1 MVYIGVRGI
10 LAIGPEL
17 VVFANFN
24 GRLRL
29 WPYHCF
35 NGVFVMRI
43 ARQVHVLRFACATA
57 VCLIFAFDSAAQT
70 VWSGLTF
77 THTNVDFSV
86 WEEPENQDRIT
97 DNVWLTRQHLEGLFN
112 INQETGYIANVSPA
126 DTEWAT
132 DLMPE
137 NDGEAIEAT
146 NWEDLTFTD
155 WINAY
160 GGQGSQNLPALL
172 MGRNAVVHLITDDV
186 YLDLQFTDW
195 TQGFGGGFSYDRAEG
210 SLAPEPTGDYNGNGV
225 VDAADYV
232 EWRSTLDQPAVP
244 AGSGADGD
252 ESGTIDAG
260 DSAFWAAR
268 FGNTV
273 PGAGGGAGG
282 TAVPEPATIALL
294 LVGAVFVACCAGRA
308 R

>member
-1 MVYIGVRGI
+1 
-10 LAIGPEL
+10 
-17 VVFANFN
+17 
-24 GRLRL
+24 
-29 WPYHCF
+29 
-35 NGVFVMRI
+35 
-43 ARQVHVLRFACATA
+43 LRFVCATA
-57 VCLIFAFDSAAQT
+57 VCSIFGFDSAAQT
-70 VWSGLTF
+70 VWSDLTF
-77 THTNVDFSV
+77 SYTRVDFGD
-86 WEEPENQDRIT
+86 WTEPEHQDRIT
-97 DNVWLTRQHLEGLFN
+97 DNVWLTRQLQQGLFN
-112 INQETGYIANVSPA
+112 VNQEGGYSANVSPA

-146 NWEDLTFTD
+146 NWDDLTFTD
-155 WINAY
+155 WIGAY
-160 GGQGSQNLPALL
+160 GGQGSEDLPALL
-172 MGRNAVVHLITDDV
+172 IGRDAVVHLITDDI

-225 VDAADYV
+225 VDAADYIV
-232 EWRSTLDQPAVP
+232 WRSTLDQPAVP

-260 DSAFWAAR
+260 DYTFWAAR

-282 TAVPEPATIALL
+282 TAVPEPATFALL
-294 LVGAVFVACCAGRA
+294 LVGALFVAFRAGRA